1 MFSLTHFGYF
11 DCSQFLITV
20 VEYKSMGSNLNNR
33 ENVLLDSM
41 EKNHSPKVDLNDLMR
56 KVKDEEKK
64 SKRQNIVISAAALS
78 AVAVF
83 GIILTL

>member
-1 MFSLTHFGYF
+1 M
-11 DCSQFLITV
+11 I
-20 VEYKSMGSNLNNR
+20 EYKGMGSNLNNR
-33 ENVLLDSM
+33 ENILLDSA
-41 EKNHSPKVDLNDLMR
+41 ETQNHSPKVDLNNLMK

>member
-1 MFSLTHFGYF
+1 MRVDKVRAGTDGLKVH
-11 DCSQFLITV
+11 
-20 VEYKSMGSNLNNR
+20 
-33 ENVLLDSM
+33 
-41 EKNHSPKVDLNDLMR
+41 KVDLNDLIK

-64 SKRQNIVISAAALS
+64 SRRANIVISAAAVS

>member
-1 MFSLTHFGYF
+1 M
-11 DCSQFLITV
+11 I
-20 VEYKSMGSNLNNR
+20 EYKGMGSNLNNR
-33 ENVLLDSM
+33 ENVLLDSS
-41 EKNHSPKVDLNDLMR
+41 ETQNHSPKVDLNNLMK

-78 AVAVF
+78 AVAAF